1 MSKFSLALFIMLGGY
16 LTTQGQDRSSRFSVQ
31 VSYLKSHHHLADHT
45 KGFLIGR
52 PELSEKP
59 GYCVG
64 IQYLNPLGKRLFLR
78 TGLTYQN
85 RSVYR
90 MVGMPG
96 QRTKQLDPHHV
107 IGVTPTIG
115 VACLRNLRVFVG
127 PSINFSLNKDETGR
141 YSQPVEIGAAA
152 TSSYSLGKIDLMVG
166 YFRGLTPFTKT
177 SRDIPCF
184 SVFNQHWQ
192 LGLLF
197 NIHSF

>member
-1 MSKFSLALFIMLGGY
+1 MTKLLLALFFALGGC
-16 LTTQGQDRSSRFSVQ
+16 LTTLGQDRGSRFSVQ
-31 VSYLKSHHHLADHT
+31 VGYLKSHHHLADHT

-52 PELSEKP
+52 PALIEKP
-59 GYCVG
+59 GFCVG
-64 IQYLNPLGKRLFLR
+64 IQHLNPLGKRLLLR

-90 MVGMPG
+90 MIGMPG
-96 QRTKQLDPHHV
+96 QRFKRLDPHHI
-107 IGVTPTIG
+107 IGVAPTIG
-115 VACLRNLRVFVG
+115 VTSLRNLRVFVG
-127 PSINFSLNKDETGR
+127 PAFNFPLDNDETGR

-177 SRDIPCF
+177 SRDIPYF